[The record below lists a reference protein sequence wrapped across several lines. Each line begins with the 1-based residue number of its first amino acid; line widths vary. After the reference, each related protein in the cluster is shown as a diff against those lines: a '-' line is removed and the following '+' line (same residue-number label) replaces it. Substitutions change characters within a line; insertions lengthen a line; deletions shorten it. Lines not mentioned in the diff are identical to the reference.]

1 MNKPMSRAE
10 ILAAAKRCV
19 CGDREEDYGS
29 PENNF
34 QTIADM
40 WTAYTTGCK
49 RAGRDMSKGFTAID
63 VAMMLIDVKM
73 ARIASGHAKMDNWI
87 DLAGYAACGGELES
101 KGVKWQEQKRDTAEE
116 TPSPGFL
123 KGLIPEGTTLYSP
136 CTVVLYDDD
145 SFQWQEGDNAPIAIT
160 GKQIK
165 RVVHDCTVE
174 AAVLTDGRI
183 SYGWWENSKPPIDL
197 SHVWVTDD
205 D

>member
-29 PENNF
+29 PERNF
-34 QTIADM
+34 KTIAIM
-40 WTAYTTGCK
+40 WDAYLKNGK
-49 RAGRDMSKGFTAID
+49 KTAID
-63 VAMMLIDVKM
+63 EVDVAAMLALLKL
-73 ARIASGHAKMDNWI
+73 ARIGSGHAKSDNWI

-101 KGVKWQEQKRDTAEE
+101 NGVNRQERERDTAEE
-116 TPSPGFL
+116 AADSSFLTALVPGSS
-123 KGLIPEGTTLYSP
+123 KRYTP